1 MAGLIQTLRRAAAV
15 AFEWQ
20 AWASRRC
27 LMSERPRAAEEE
39 FFALVLYQLSS
50 GSAWLMWMNL
60 D

>member
-1 MAGLIQTLRRAAAV
+1 
-15 AFEWQ
+15 
-20 AWASRRC
+20 
-27 LMSERPRAAEEE
+27 MSERPRAAEEE